1 MRHFIPLAILALI
14 TVLSTACADVSGPTP
29 VLKASVYSPSSVTIS
44 STTTV
49 SYTTPINMTP
59 DQVEFMKQQQQQ

>member
-29 VLKASVYSPSSVTIS
+29 VLQASAYSPSKVTIS
-44 STTTV
+44 TTTVV
-49 SYTTPINMTP
+49 SYTTPMNMTP